1 MKEKKDIY
9 ILGIESSC
17 DETSASVVKN
27 GIEVLSLVINS
38 QIDEH
43 KKYGGVVPDLA
54 SRMHVEAISTV
65 VNEALEKAGIKK
77 EDLTAISFTKG
88 PGLIGALLVGV
99 SFAKAFAYAL
109 NIPFIPVHHIEGHIA
124 ANYIT
129 APNLKPPYL
138 ALVISGGHTHLIH
151 IKDYTN
157 YEIIGKTRDDAVGEA
172 FDKVARVIGLPYP
185 GGPKIDKLAYEGKD
199 EIEIPTPKVDGLDF
213 SFSGIKTHML
223 NYINT
228 KRSKNEEFSKEDL
241 ARSFTDK
248 VVEILLDKTLKAAK
262 NLNLNKIAVSGGV
275 SANSH
280 IRREFEKLKENGYE
294 IYFPEFKYCTDN
306 AAMIASQGYFEYLN
320 NNFGDLLEDAKA
332 NLKIGDWKK
341 SN

>member
-1 MKEKKDIY
+1 MQKDIY

-27 GIEVLSLVINS
+27 GTEVLSIVINS

-65 VNEALEKAGIKK
+65 VNEAIEKSGLKK
-77 EDLTAISFTKG
+77 EDLSAVAFTKG

-109 NIPFIPVHHIEGHIA
+109 GIPFIPVHHIEGHIA
-124 ANYIT
+124 ANYLSSD
-129 APNLKPPYL
+129 LKPPYL

-151 IKDYTN
+151 IKGYTE
-157 YEIIGKTRDDAVGEA
+157 YEVIGKTRDDAVGEA

-185 GGPKIDKLAYEGKD
+185 GGPKIDKMAYEGNNNIK
-199 EIEIPTPKVDGLDF
+199 IPTPKVDGLDF
-213 SFSGIKTHML
+213 SFSGIKTHVL

-228 KRSKNEEFSKEDL
+228 KKLKNEEFSKEDL

-248 VVEILLDKTLKAAK
+248 VVEILLEKTIKASEK
-262 NLNLNKIAVSGGV
+262 LRIKKIAVSGGV

-280 IRREFEKLKENGYE
+280 IRREFENLKKLGFE

-306 AAMIASQGYFEYLN
+306 AAMIASQGYFEYLDKSYGTL
-320 NNFGDLLEDAKA
+320 FEDAKA

-341 SN
+341 KN

>member
-1 MKEKKDIY
+1 MQKDIY

-27 GIEVLSLVINS
+27 GTEVLSIVINS

-65 VNEALEKAGIKK
+65 VNEAIEKAGLKK
-77 EDLTAISFTKG
+77 EDLSAVAFTKG

-109 NIPFIPVHHIEGHIA
+109 DIPFIPVHHIEGHIA
-124 ANYIT
+124 ANYLSSD
-129 APNLKPPYL
+129 LKPPYL

-151 IKDYTN
+151 IKGYTE
-157 YEIIGKTRDDAVGEA
+157 YEVIGKTRDDAVGEA

-185 GGPKIDKLAYEGKD
+185 GGPKIDKMAYEGKNN
-199 EIEIPTPKVDGLDF
+199 IKIPTPKVDGLDF
-213 SFSGIKTHML
+213 SFSGIKTHVL

-228 KRSKNEEFSKEDL
+228 KKIKNEEFSKEDL

-248 VVEILLDKTLKAAK
+248 VVEILLEKTIKASDMLGIK
-262 NLNLNKIAVSGGV
+262 KIAVSGGV

-280 IRREFEKLKENGYE
+280 IRREFENLKKSGFE

-306 AAMIASQGYFEYLN
+306 AAMIASQGYFEYLDKSYGTL
-320 NNFGDLLEDAKA
+320 FEDAKA

-341 SN
+341 KN